1 MKKTACI
8 ALTLALSLSGSAL
21 FASGS
26 SAPPTASV
34 PQASVNPLL
43 VTETMKCRVTE
54 VAERGQ
60 VKIKDPKTSEESWIQ
75 VTEDTKLVA
84 QDKKAFDGRRK
95 LVHTDLEV
103 GQLLR
108 ITHRPNTGEV
118 VKVKVLRDA

>member
-1 MKKTACI
+1 MKKTASI
-8 ALTLALSLSGSAL
+8 VLTLALALSVSPL
-21 FASGS
+21 WASGS
-26 SAPPTASV
+26 SAPPTVGAVQPS
-34 PQASVNPLL
+34 ANPLL

-54 VAERGQ
+54 LADRGQ
-60 VKIKDPKTSEESWIQ
+60 VKIQDPKTQEESWIQ

-95 LVHTDLEV
+95 LDTADLEV

-108 ITHRPNTGEV
+108 ITHRPHTGEV